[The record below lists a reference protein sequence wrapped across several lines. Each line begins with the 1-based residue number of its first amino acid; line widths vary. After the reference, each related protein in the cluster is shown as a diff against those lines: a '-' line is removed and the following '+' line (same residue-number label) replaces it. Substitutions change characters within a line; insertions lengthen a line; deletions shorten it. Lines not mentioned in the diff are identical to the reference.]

1 MTTPEQVKQQ
11 FALHGLSIREWAAA
25 RGFSESLVYAV
36 LRGKNKALRGQSFQI
51 AVALGIK
58 DAPSLQTA
66 PTFVT
71 EVLAYRST
79 DASRSTVEKTMT

>member
-1 MTTPEQVKQQ
+1 MTTPQQVKQL

-36 LRGKNKALRGQSFQI
+36 LSGKNKALRGQSFQI

-58 DAPSLQTA
+58 DAPSLQAA

-79 DASRSTVEKTMT
+79 DSARSTVEKTMT